1 MRAEN
6 RDEVPTMLVQHT
18 GKRPVCVIPIRS
30 DDAHVVLERKLK
42 AASLDA
48 YVSPRDALGRMEVH
62 VVVSEVNETTA
73 EHIYRVL
80 AQQNCTVIQN

>member
-1 MRAEN
+1 
-6 RDEVPTMLVQHT
+6 MLVQHT
-18 GKRPVCVIPIRS
+18 GKRPVCVIPVRS
-30 DDAHVVLERKLK
+30 NDAHVVLERKLK

-73 EHIYRVL
+73 AHIYQVL
-80 AQQNCTVIQN
+80 AQQDCKVIQN